1 MLGGNFVRSCCRM
14 DTLRHLLPL
23 LVIQHDADLVLWD
36 DHSAGLLALGF
47 SASLLLMSDLA
58 QAF

>member
-1 MLGGNFVRSCCRM
+1 M